1 MNKQVEA
8 TTTTTTGGVDAGRLE
23 SLLSRIESLDE
34 EKRALA
40 EDIKSVFAEAKGAGY
55 DVKIMRSILK
65 IRRMNPADR
74 QEAEFLL
81 DTYKKALGLAE

>member
-1 MNKQVEA
+1 MND
-8 TTTTTTGGVDAGRLE
+8 TTNTTTTGGVDAGRLL
-23 SLLSRIESLDE
+23 SLIERIERLEE
-34 EKRALA
+34 EKKGLA
-40 EDIKSVFAEAKGAGY
+40 EDIKEVFEESKGAGF
-55 DVKIMRSILK
+55 DVSIMKMILK

>member
-1 MNKQVEA
+1 MNKQVES
-8 TTTTTTGGVDAGRLE
+8 TTTTTGGVDAGRLE

-81 DTYKKALGLAE
+81 DIYKKALVLAE

>member
-1 MNKQVEA
+1 MND
-8 TTTTTTGGVDAGRLE
+8 TTNTTTTGGVDAGRLE

-40 EDIKSVFAEAKGAGY
+40 EDIKSVFAEAKGAGF
-55 DVKIMRSILK
+55 DVSIMKSIIK

>member
-1 MNKQVEA
+1 MND
-8 TTTTTTGGVDAGRLE
+8 TTNTTTGGVDAGRLE

-40 EDIKSVFAEAKGAGY
+40 EDIKAVFSEAKGAGF
-55 DVKIMRSILK
+55 DVSIMKSIIK
-65 IRRMNPADR
+65 IRRKNPADR